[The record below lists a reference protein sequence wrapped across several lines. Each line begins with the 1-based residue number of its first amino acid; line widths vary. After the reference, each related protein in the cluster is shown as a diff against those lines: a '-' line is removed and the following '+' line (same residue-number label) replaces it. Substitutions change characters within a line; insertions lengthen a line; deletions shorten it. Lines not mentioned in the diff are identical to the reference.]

1 MWYSNGRIGRGRRLK
16 TRKLKLSRLQRK
28 LILILGGLL
37 FAILI
42 LLFILVF
49 RDNGK
54 RPGGSPQSTAET
66 IEEAVS
72 EGLAAHG
79 HVTNTELYS
88 AAGIEIA
95 HRHIPWGSPRRP
107 GEIREIKYITIH
119 ETDNRRTS
127 AGASAHGSLLSENV
141 SEITSWHYTVDD
153 SEIIH
158 HLPDNEI
165 AWNAGD
171 NRTKDGGN
179 INGIG
184 IEMCVNLSND
194 FEQTLRNTAELAAEL
209 LIAYDLDMNAVHFHE
224 DFMVKECPHRL
235 ISEGRTEEFLEM
247 IRDAY
252 VRKLNEPEQA
262 EENTSESGE

>member
-1 MWYSNGRIGRGRRLK
+1 MK

-54 RPGGSPQSTAET
+54 RPGGSPQST
-66 IEEAVS
+66 
-72 EGLAAHG
+72 
-79 HVTNTELYS
+79 
-88 AAGIEIA
+88 
-95 HRHIPWGSPRRP
+95 GSPRRP